1 MGLSPHTRPP
11 TTPALPT
18 SARRTLTSSCR
29 PTVRS
34 PVCRAQT
41 GMCKCNYKRPT
52 NVTPGIPDC
61 CPDVSF
67 TEGILFRGGGPHF
80 DLFHPRRP
88 SSSLCHEII
97 PWHSEAFVFQP
108 TWSLQGLVA
117 GRKVTSCFFHL
128 LFMLL
133 GFSVCLWQLFQQ
145 PVGVPGQ
152 VRRVCVQTGRQSL
165 GCNDERR
172 AFQIPEGDGASKCN
186 ILSISSC
193 LL

>member
-1 MGLSPHTRPP
+1 MGRSPHTRPR

-29 PTVRS
+29 PTARS
-34 PVCRAQT
+34 PVSRAQT
-41 GMCKCNYKRPT
+41 GMCERNYKHPT

-117 GRKVTSCFFHL
+117 GRKVTSCFFSIYCLCFWGFLCAFGNFSSSLSAVLAKSDEYMYKLADNL
-128 LFMLL
+128 LDAMTNGEHSKSLKETEPV
-133 GFSVCLWQLFQQ
+133 SV
-145 PVGVPGQ
+145 
-152 VRRVCVQTGRQSL
+152 TS
-165 GCNDERR
+165 
-172 AFQIPEGDGASKCN
+172 
-186 ILSISSC
+186 
-193 LL
+193 